1 MKAFVLLLVC
11 AASLGATPTADV
23 NAIFEPL
30 VEAKSPGLAVL
41 VRQHGRTVFQ
51 RGYGI
56 RDLRTLAPIDARTD
70 FRLASFTKQ
79 FTAMAVMLLIHDG
92 KLRYDE
98 SLTEIF
104 PDFPAYGRAITVR
117 QLLTHTAGLADYE
130 DLMGETKW
138 TPTHQIQDEEVLA
151 LLKQAIPKFAS
162 GTVWAYSNSAYVLLG
177 LAVARVSGEPF
188 GEFLRRRI
196 FDPLRMRDTLAY
208 VNGRNTVP
216 NRAYGH
222 TRQGAQFVETDQS
235 PTSATLGDGGVYS
248 NLADLAKWDDAL
260 QEHSLL
266 PAEQMRP
273 ALTPVKLADG
283 SEPKW
288 PTSPGDDYLNPGKPV
303 AYGFGWF
310 LDPYEGHVRM
320 WHTGSTM
327 GFRTVIERFPADK
340 LTIVVLC
347 NRTDLDP
354 AKLALTAAG
363 TFLEKASSGEQSRPA
378 NGQRGAAR
386 R

>member
-1 MKAFVLLLVC
+1 
-11 AASLGATPTADV
+11 
-23 NAIFEPL
+23 
-30 VEAKSPGLAVL
+30 
-41 VRQHGRTVFQ
+41 
-51 RGYGI
+51 
-56 RDLRTLAPIDARTD
+56 
-70 FRLASFTKQ
+70 
-79 FTAMAVMLLIHDG
+79 
-92 KLRYDE
+92 
-98 SLTEIF
+98 
-104 PDFPAYGRAITVR
+104 
-117 QLLTHTAGLADYE
+117 
-130 DLMGETKW
+130 
-138 TPTHQIQDEEVLA
+138 
-151 LLKQAIPKFAS
+151 
-162 GTVWAYSNSAYVLLG
+162 TVWAYSNSAYVLLG